1 MRRERSFS
9 FNQTASWI
17 NPKQDVMGN
26 SVVVGHRTST
36 NSPQKKENSNNKG
49 KGNINSKLGNLIKI
63 YAFD

>member
-1 MRRERSFS
+1 
-9 FNQTASWI
+9 
-17 NPKQDVMGN
+17 MGN

-36 NSPQKKENSNNKG
+36 NSPQKRENSNNKG